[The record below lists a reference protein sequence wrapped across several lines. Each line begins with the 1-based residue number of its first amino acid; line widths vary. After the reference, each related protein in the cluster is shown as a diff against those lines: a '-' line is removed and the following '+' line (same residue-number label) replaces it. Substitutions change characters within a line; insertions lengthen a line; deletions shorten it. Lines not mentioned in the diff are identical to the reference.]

1 MGGGATA
8 MNEARPQSMLRTVL
22 VLGRVSNLPTVWTN
36 VFAGAALAGASMN
49 LRILVPLAVA
59 MSLLYVAGMVF
70 NDAFDRGWDAQHRK
84 ERPIP
89 SGRIS
94 AKAVFTL
101 GGVLM
106 GSGIAIVGAM
116 TATNLLFG
124 WRPFIATLVLSGLI
138 LLYDLHHKK
147 NALSPLLMGLCR
159 VAVYIT
165 AGWTA
170 GAAEHGLYVG
180 AGLLLCHLIGLSYI
194 AKHETKAALGRIWPV
209 LLMLVPAVLGV
220 MVFRFSLVD
229 LAISLTYTVSIAVG
243 ITAAIGIGKRKPNP
257 RFAVPWLIA
266 SISLLDAMLIGSG
279 ASLTVQLIAIGC
291 FGLTLLFQRVIPGT

>member
-1 MGGGATA
+1 MT
-8 MNEARPQSMLRTVL
+8 EAKPQSMLRVVL

-36 VFAGAALAGASMN
+36 VFAGAALAGAAMN
-49 LRILVPLAVA
+49 LQLLVPLAVA

-94 AKAVFTL
+94 AKAVFLL

-106 GSGIAIVGAM
+106 ASGIGIVGTM
-116 TATNLLFG
+116 TALDLFFS
-124 WRPFIATLVLSGLI
+124 WRPLIATLVLSGLI

-170 GAAEHGLYVG
+170 GAPLHLLYEG

-209 LLMLVPAVLGV
+209 LLMLVPVMLGV
-220 MVFRFSLVD
+220 AVFRFSLAS
-229 LAISLTYTVSIAVG
+229 LAISLTYALSIAVG
-243 ITAAIGIGKRKPNP
+243 ITAALGIGKRKPNP

-266 SISLLDAMLIGSG
+266 SISLLDAMLMGTG
-279 ASLTVQLIAIGC
+279 ASLTMQLMAIGC

>member
-1 MGGGATA
+1 MTTA
-8 MNEARPQSMLRTVL
+8 KPQSILRTIL

-36 VFAGAALAGASMN
+36 VFAGAALSGAALD
-49 LRILVPLAVA
+49 LRVLVPLAIA
-59 MSLLYVAGMVF
+59 MSLLYVAGMVL

-89 SGRIS
+89 AGLIS
-94 AKAVFTL
+94 ARAVFVM
-101 GGVLM
+101 GGILM
-106 GSGIAIVGAM
+106 ASGVGIVGAM
-116 TATNLLFG
+116 SGLGMLLS
-124 WRPFIATLVLSGLI
+124 WYPFLATLVLTGLI
-138 LLYDLHHKK
+138 VVYDLHHKK

-170 GAAEHGLYVG
+170 GAPEPLLYVG

-194 AKHETKAALGRIWPV
+194 AKHETKAALGRAWPV
-209 LLMLVPAVLGV
+209 LVMLVPVVIGAIVLQHSVVGLAVNLAYSVAVAIGVAAALGV
-220 MVFRFSLVD
+220 
-229 LAISLTYTVSIAVG
+229 
-243 ITAAIGIGKRKPNP
+243 GKRKPNP

-266 SISLLDAMLIGSG
+266 SISLLDAMFLSVGG
-279 ASLTVQLIAIGC
+279 TVTLSLLAMGC

>member
-1 MGGGATA
+1 MTPAK
-8 MNEARPQSMLRTVL
+8 PQSILRTVL

-36 VFAGAALAGASMN
+36 VFAGAALAGASLDM
-49 LRILVPLAVA
+49 RILVPLAIA
-59 MSLLYVAGMVF
+59 MSLLYVAGMVL

-89 SGRIS
+89 AGLIS
-94 AKAVFTL
+94 ATAVFVL

-106 GSGIAIVGAM
+106 AAGVGIVGTM
-116 TATNLLFG
+116 SGLGMFFS
-124 WRPFIATLVLSGLI
+124 WRPFLATLALTSLI
-138 LLYDLHHKK
+138 LVYDLHHKK

-170 GAAEHGLYVG
+170 GAPESLLYVG

-194 AKHETKAALGRIWPV
+194 AKHETKAALGRTWPV
-209 LLMLVPAVLGV
+209 LLMLVPVVLGAIV
-220 MVFRFSLVD
+220 LQHSLVG
-229 LAISLTYTVSIAVG
+229 LAVSLAYAV
-243 ITAAIGIGKRKPNP
+243 AVAIGVAAALGVGKRKPNP

-266 SISLLDAMLIGSG
+266 SISLLDAMFLSVGG
-279 ASLTVQLIAIGC
+279 TVALSLMAMGC
-291 FGLTLLFQRVIPGT
+291 FALTLLFQRVIPGT

>member
-1 MGGGATA
+1 MTLAK
-8 MNEARPQSMLRTVL
+8 PQSILRTVL

-36 VFAGAALAGASMN
+36 VFAGAALAGASLN
-49 LRILVPLAVA
+49 LRILLPLAIA
-59 MSLLYVAGMVF
+59 MSLLYVAGMVL

-89 SGRIS
+89 AGLIS
-94 AKAVFTL
+94 ATAVFVL

-106 GSGIAIVGAM
+106 AAGVGIVGTM
-116 TATNLLFG
+116 SGLGMFFS
-124 WRPFIATLVLSGLI
+124 WRPFLATLALTGLI
-138 LLYDLHHKK
+138 LAYDLHHKK

-170 GAAEHGLYVG
+170 GSPQSLLYIG

-194 AKHETKAALGRIWPV
+194 AKHETKAALGRTWPV
-209 LLMLVPAVLGV
+209 LLMLVPIVLGAIV
-220 MVFRFSLVD
+220 LQ
-229 LAISLTYTVSIAVG
+229 ISLAGLAVSLAYSVAVAIGVAAAVG
-243 ITAAIGIGKRKPNP
+243 LGKRKSNP

-266 SISLLDAMLIGSG
+266 SISLLDAMFLSASG
-279 ASLTVQLIAIGC
+279 TVALSFMAMGC
-291 FGLTLLFQRVIPGT
+291 FALTLLFQRVIPGT